1 MLEKGRRVDGT
12 PFATTTGGEAQ
23 NALADLRA
31 KFDKAYRE
39 ERDYKEDGEE
49 KAEPLDADEYQDL
62 EPSFEDLEINM
73 ETNEYAPSIYP
84 IHKTNIEA
92 SLTPRIQ
99 LPGRTN
105 LLSHRKRALRLFRRL
120 DKTIRQRRRHHR
132 RIALQRPRSHPQ
144 RRRQAAEDLRSH
156 LAAMGR
162 LEYARERQEPQSCHL
177 QACPQQEFRRDDAD
191 GTKED
196 RRRPLSA
203 GYIQKGRD
211 GPSEG

>member
-31 KFDKAYRE
+31 KFDNAYRE
-39 ERDYKEDGEE
+39 ERVYKEDGGE

-62 EPSFEDLEINM
+62 EPSFEDLEVNM
-73 ETNEYAPSIYP
+73 ETSAYVPLIYP
-84 IHKTNIEA
+84 NHKTNIEA

-99 LPGRTN
+99 LSGRTDF
-105 LLSHRKRALRLFRRL
+105 LSHRKRALRLFRRM

-132 RIALQRPRSHPQ
+132 RIALQRTRSHSQ
-144 RRRQAAEDLRSH
+144 RRRQPAGDLRSH
-156 LAAMGR
+156 LPAMGR
-162 LEYARERQEPQSCHL
+162 VEYARERQEPQSCDL
-177 QACPQQEFRRDDAD
+177 QACPQQKFRRDDAG

-196 RRRPLSA
+196 KRRPLPAS
-203 GYIQKGRD
+203 YVQTRPD
-211 GPSEG
+211 GFSG